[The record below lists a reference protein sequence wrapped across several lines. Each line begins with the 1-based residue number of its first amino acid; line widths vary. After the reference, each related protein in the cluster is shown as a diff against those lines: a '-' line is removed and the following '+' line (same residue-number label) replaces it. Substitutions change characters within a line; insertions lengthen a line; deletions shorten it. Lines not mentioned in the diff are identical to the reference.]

1 MSRGQ
6 TRSFLARV
14 AIGAAISMVGVTAGC
29 SSSDNLAAMNPT
41 TSNPTTASP
50 VSDSVTST
58 SPDASAQATDTASA
72 IPTDVVGPSASA
84 AEAAPPP
91 GTVPLPTTFITV
103 DRSIS
108 DTVVG
113 HTVAVSKIAR
123 HLSWPDGYQAQSAAF
138 ELVAVEM
145 TWTAGATMTAPLNA
159 SSLAIL
165 SGSTYPN
172 RRDLTLDPTLTAAG
186 WTVMPAQLSPGEK
199 LTGWMIFKVE
209 PKDAASLALQLTR
222 PAVRDASTG
231 TTYAKEVVTL
241 TLVG

>member
-1 MSRGQ
+1 M
-6 TRSFLARV
+6 
-14 AIGAAISMVGVTAGC
+14 
-29 SSSDNLAAMNPT
+29 
-41 TSNPTTASP
+41 
-50 VSDSVTST
+50 
-58 SPDASAQATDTASA
+58 
-72 IPTDVVGPSASA
+72 
-84 AEAAPPP
+84 
-91 GTVPLPTTFITV
+91 
-103 DRSIS
+103 
-108 DTVVG
+108 G